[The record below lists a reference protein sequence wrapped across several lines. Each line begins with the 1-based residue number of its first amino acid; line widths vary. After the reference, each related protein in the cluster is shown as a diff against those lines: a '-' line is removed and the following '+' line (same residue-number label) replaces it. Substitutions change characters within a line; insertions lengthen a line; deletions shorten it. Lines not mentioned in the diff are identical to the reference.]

1 MAYKSIHDCGGAQNH
16 SFFCPLDQ
24 LLGVFCVSNQN
35 KNCWVFFFCVS
46 NQNTYGVYQMKA
58 VPTLTKATKGTFDD
72 DLEAGELREPGFKG

>member
-1 MAYKSIHDCGGAQNH
+1 
-16 SFFCPLDQ
+16 
-24 LLGVFCVSNQN
+24 LGV
-35 KNCWVFFFCVS
+35 FFCVS

>member
-35 KNCWVFFFCVS
+35 KNCWVFFLCVQPKYLWGLPNEGGS
-46 NQNTYGVYQMKA
+46 NIDQGDERD
-58 VPTLTKATKGTFDD
+58 F
-72 DLEAGELREPGFKG
+72 